1 MPRTLALVRRFP
13 LVALTLAVALAA
25 GTLALGGLEPPA
37 RWLISLYALGIAAM
51 EAVRMVRGLLAK
63 QFGLD
68 ILAVTAI
75 VSTVAVGEY
84 WASLIIVLMLTG
96 GEALE
101 VAAAG
106 RAQRELR
113 ALLDRVPQLA
123 HRIEADGS
131 VADVAAAEVRVGDRL
146 LVRPA
151 EILPVDGELVSGL
164 GSLDE
169 SSLTGESLPVDK
181 AIGDAVLSGS
191 VNGPAAIEVIATAVA
206 ADSQYQRI
214 VELVREAS
222 SSKAPLVRLADR
234 YALPFTGVSLAIA
247 GVAWA
252 ISGDPVRFAE
262 VLVVA
267 TPCPLLIAAP
277 VAFMGGMSSAAKR
290 GIVMKSAASLEKLAR
305 VRTVAFDKTGTLTQ
319 GRPAVVG
326 VHPQPGFDEREL
338 LHLMGSAEQYS
349 SHVLAASIQQAALDR
364 AGALSPSTDAREVA
378 TFGVEATIDGR
389 RVRVGKPAFV
399 AEHAADLVPHVA
411 ESGAA
416 VVYAAVDGRF
426 AGVIVLRDAVR
437 DDAADTL
444 VALRGLGAER
454 ILMVTGDVAATA
466 GPIAASLGI
475 TELHAEC
482 LPDDK
487 VRIIREAQPRPVVMV
502 GDGVN
507 DAPVLAVSDV
517 GIAMGA
523 KGSTAA
529 SESADVVILLDD
541 IARVARAAAIGRR
554 TVRIALQSI
563 WLGIVISVALMLVA
577 AVGLLPAI
585 VGATLQEVVDLI
597 AILGA
602 LRAVRA
608 GVAPVAGLDAAPRSS
623 RTTTGPVPDAEASLG
638 TGPAGPLVDR

>member
-1 MPRTLALVRRFP
+1 MARLLPLVRRFP
-13 LVALTLAVALAA
+13 LVALTLVIAAVAGA
-25 GTLALGGLEPPA
+25 LALSDFEPAA
-37 RWLISLYALGIAAM
+37 RWLISLYALGIAVM

-75 VSTVAVGEY
+75 VSTVVVGEY
-84 WASLIIVLMLTG
+84 WASLIIVFMLAG

-113 ALLDRVPQLA
+113 ALLDRVPQRA
-123 HRIEADGS
+123 HRIDADG
-131 VADVAAAEVRVGDRL
+131 VVDIPVDEVRVGDRL

-151 EILPVDGELVSGL
+151 EILPVDGELASGL

-181 AIGDAVLSGS
+181 EVGDTVLSGS
-191 VNGPAAIEVIATAVA
+191 VNGPAAIEIVATALA

-214 VELVREAS
+214 VALVREAS

-247 GVAWA
+247 GAAWA

-326 VHPQPGFDEREL
+326 VHAQPGFTETEL

-349 SHVLAASIQQAALDR
+349 SHVLAASIQQAALGGS
-364 AGALSPSTDAREVA
+364 GALGTSTDAREVA
-378 TFGVEATIDGR
+378 TFGVDATIDGR

-399 AEHAADLVPHVA
+399 AEHAADLVVHTA

-444 VALRGLGAER
+444 VALRALGAER

-466 GPIAASLGI
+466 GPIAEGLGI

-541 IARVARAAAIGRR
+541 IARVARAVAIGRR
-554 TVRIALQSI
+554 TVRIALESI
-563 WLGIVISVALMLVA
+563 WLGIIISVGLMLVA
-577 AVGLLPAI
+577 AVGLLPAV
-585 VGATLQEVVDLI
+585 VGATLQELVDLI

-608 GVAPVAGLDAAPRSS
+608 GVAPVPGLDAVPRPR
-623 RTTTGPVPDAEASLG
+623 RTLALT
-638 TGPAGPLVDR
+638 PAD